1 MPDGSEIEQEAPAE
15 DPLPW
20 LALRVRELPD
30 GEKVAEVM
38 HNDFALGLLPVTG
51 WTLKGTPQSYGELT
65 ISVQVETAD
74 IYGGTFKSVP
84 EGRRAQRERGVDPD
98 AR

>member
-1 MPDGSEIEQEAPAE
+1 MPDGSEIETDAPAE

-20 LALRVRELPD
+20 LALRVRELPN

-38 HNDFALGLLPVTG
+38 HNDFALGVLPLTG
-51 WTLKGTPQSYGELT
+51 WKLEGSPERFGVLT
-65 ISVQVETAD
+65 VGVQVETAD

-84 EGRRAQRERGVDPD
+84 AGRRAQRERGVDPD